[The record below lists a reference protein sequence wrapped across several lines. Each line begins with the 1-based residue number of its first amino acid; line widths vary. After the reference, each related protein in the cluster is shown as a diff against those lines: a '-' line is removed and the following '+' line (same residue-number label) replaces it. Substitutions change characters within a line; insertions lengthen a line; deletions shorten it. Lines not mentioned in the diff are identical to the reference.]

1 MAARPSPGWT
11 RESLVRNREKVVC
24 PLTVATV
31 TLSSPVFTPSP
42 PGSSRGRSRESWV
55 RIAQPP
61 LPAPFQVW
69 AGSARAARRLAGYR
83 RLPVYRVP
91 CVRYCILL
99 LYSEYIMGMKC
110 LRVEYITLRGCAGE
124 KKISCTVYDCFV
136 RARVLKSYYA
146 EKS

>member
-1 MAARPSPGWT
+1 MAASDVDFNDGPDPSALGLTVLGADPAKHTPPSPGPSPGWT

-42 PGSSRGRSRESWV
+42 PGSSLGWSRESWV

-91 CVRYCILL
+91 CVRYCV
-99 LYSEYIMGMKC
+99 YYYYI
-110 LRVEYITLRGCAGE
+110 AS
-124 KKISCTVYDCFV
+124 ISW
-136 RARVLKSYYA
+136 
-146 EKS
+146 E